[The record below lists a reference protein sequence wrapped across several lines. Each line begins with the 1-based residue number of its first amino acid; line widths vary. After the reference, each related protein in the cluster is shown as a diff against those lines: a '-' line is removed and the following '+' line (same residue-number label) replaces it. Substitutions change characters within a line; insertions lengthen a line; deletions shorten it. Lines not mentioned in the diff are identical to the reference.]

1 MVESL
6 LIAEPFRPVRPVLE
20 SIGEYNV
27 ALFDPFDPI
36 EDEDDDVCPECEE
49 YLDEEGECP
58 NGCEI
63 DTEILDDSEFDD
75 EDYFDDLDDVDYFDD
90 EEDDDEF

>member
-6 LIAEPFRPVRPVLE
+6 LIAKPFRPVRPVLE

-36 EDEDDDVCPECEE
+36 EDDEGICPDCDDF
-49 YLDEEGECP
+49 LDEEGNCP
-58 NGCEI
+58 NDCEI
-63 DTEILDDSEFDD
+63 AEDELSGRDFEDD
-75 EDYFDDLDDVDYFDD
+75 DYFEDDLDDVDYFDED
-90 EEDDDEF
+90 EGDFE